1 MFRALL
7 LALVL
12 FSASAQAGQ
21 PVLVGT
27 VTNIVDGDTIDVR
40 LDSGD
45 IRVRMHGIDTPE
57 RGQAFYAE
65 AKAALTKVVLNK
77 KVQLEPIGQTSY
89 ERMVARVY
97 LNGLDVNAAQLKAGL
112 AYAETRYL
120 KQVDD
125 GATYCAFEGAARSL
139 KRGIWALPWDDRI
152 APWEWRRK
160 NRLEEFTDFG
170 EEQGADCIAAIGR
183 QRE

>member
-1 MFRALL
+1 MIQALILALTL
-7 LALVL
+7 LALPL
-12 FSASAQAGQ
+12 QASE
-21 PVLVGT
+21 PVLVGR
-27 VTNIVDGDTIDVR
+27 VTNIVDGDTLDVM
-40 LDSGD
+40 LDSGT

-57 RGQAFYAE
+57 RGQPLYNE
-65 AKAALTKVVLNK
+65 AKAALSRLVLNK
-77 KVQLEPIGQTSY
+77 RVQLQPIGQTSY

-97 LNGLDVNAAQLKAGL
+97 LGDLDVNAAQLKAGL

-139 KRGIWALPWDDRI
+139 KRGIWALSWDDRI

-170 EEQGADCIAAIGR
+170 EEKGTDCIAAMGG